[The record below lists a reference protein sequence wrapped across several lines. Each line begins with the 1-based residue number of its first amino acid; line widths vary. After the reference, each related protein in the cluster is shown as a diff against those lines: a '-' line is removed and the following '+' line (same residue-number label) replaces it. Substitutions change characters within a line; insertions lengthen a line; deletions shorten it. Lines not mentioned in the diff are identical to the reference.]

1 MSPAELGRR
10 VRFLKDPSAAA
21 GPRVLVSILNYN
33 SLEHTIEAIESF
45 RAQTYPNMHVQM
57 IDNASTTDCV
67 ARIQKRFP
75 DLDVVHAGSNL
86 GYTGGNNLALARG
99 LAEGYDHVLVCNED
113 IVLGPEALAHLVE
126 TAQANPDAGVVG
138 GVEVD
143 YESGEI
149 RTTGGTRYPDWRCRI
164 RWPVEEHGG
173 DPFRKVLYVQG
184 ALVMFTG
191 RALVAGLRFDDPLF
205 IYWDEVELG
214 YALEERGLAAYV
226 DRRVSVRH
234 RNKPASFSVRTGY
247 LQQRNR
253 VYLAAKR
260 FAPFRK
266 WLYIAYS
273 TLAEAP
279 AKVVVRTLQGHPRFG
294 LACLLGQWDG
304 LTGRMGKG
312 RLESFRVVR

>member
-1 MSPAELGRR
+1 
-10 VRFLKDPSAAA
+10 
-21 GPRVLVSILNYN
+21 
-33 SLEHTIEAIESF
+33 
-45 RAQTYPNMHVQM
+45 M

-67 ARIQKRFP
+67 VRIREKFP
-75 DLDVVHAGSNL
+75 DLDVVDAGANL

-99 LAEGYDHVLVCNED
+99 RAEGYDYVLVCNED
-113 IVLGPEALAHLVE
+113 IVVGPETVGHLVE
-126 TAQANPDAGVVG
+126 TAEANRDAGVVG

-149 RTTGGTRYPDWRCRI
+149 RATGGIRYPDWRCRI

-173 DPFRKVLYVQG
+173 APFRKVLYVQG
-184 ALVMFTG
+184 ALVMFTR
-191 RALVAGLRFDDPLF
+191 RALAAGLRFDDPLF

-234 RNKPASFSVRTGY
+234 RNKPVSFSVRTGY

-253 VYLAAKR
+253 VYLAEKR
-260 FAPFRK
+260 FTPFRK

-273 TLAEAP
+273 TFAETPVKA
-279 AKVVVRTLQGHPRFG
+279 VVRTLQGHPRFA
-294 LACLLGQWDG
+294 LACVLGQWDG
-304 LTGRMGKG
+304 LVGRMGKG
-312 RLESFRVVR
+312 RLESLHVMR